1 MMSLESVANDRLRH
15 RRETMA
21 VMAPGGVADGTR
33 LDAEVGDGLAVGR
46 RVVGTRAPWC
56 ALFDRAHRTA
66 ARR

>member
-1 MMSLESVANDRLRH
+1 M
-15 RRETMA
+15 
-21 VMAPGGVADGTR
+21 MAPGVVADGTR
-33 LDAEVGDGLAVGR
+33 LDAEVGDGLAVGS